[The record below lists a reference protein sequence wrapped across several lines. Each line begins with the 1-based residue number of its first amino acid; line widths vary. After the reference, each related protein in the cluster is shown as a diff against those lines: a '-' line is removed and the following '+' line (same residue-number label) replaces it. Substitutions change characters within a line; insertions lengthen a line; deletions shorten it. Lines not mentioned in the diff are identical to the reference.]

1 MQLEIQIYQDND
13 RLDSG
18 WELVGTVRSEDG
30 GACTLHAG
38 ATGRLGAL
46 VSELNNYGVK
56 DWVTAEPLSYE
67 AGNRY
72 IASLASFYLRNRRG
86 AIIVLDGKA
95 LSFTELVNLVYPDW
109 ENRRRKERENRN
121 VQGQGSADRGT
132 GATGSP
138 SEGAAQEG

>member
-1 MQLEIQIYQDND
+1 MQLEIQIYEDND

-18 WELVGTVRSEDG
+18 WELVGTVRSEDS

-46 VSELNNYGVK
+46 VAELNLYGVK
-56 DWVTAEPLSYE
+56 DWITAEPLSHE

-86 AIIVLDGKA
+86 AIIVLDEKR
-95 LSFTELVNLVYPDW
+95 LSIMELIDLVYPDW
-109 ENRRRKERENRN
+109 ENRKRTERENRN
-121 VQGQGSADRGT
+121 VQGQGSADGGT

-138 SEGAAQEG
+138 SEGAVQEG

>member
-1 MQLEIQIYQDND
+1 MQLEIQIYEDND

-18 WELVGTVRSEDG
+18 WELVGTVRSEDS

-46 VSELNNYGVK
+46 VAELNLYGVK
-56 DWVTAEPLSYE
+56 DWITAEPLSHE

-86 AIIVLDGKA
+86 AIIVLDEKR
-95 LSFTELVNLVYPDW
+95 LSIMELIDLVYPDW
-109 ENRRRKERENRN
+109 ENRKRTERENRN
-121 VQGQGSADRGT
+121 VQGQGSADGGT
-132 GATGSP
+132 GATGSA
-138 SEGAAQEG
+138 SEGAVQEG